1 MRHELVRH
9 ELVVNGLDGPMR
21 KLLGCSCGRCMSP
34 GRQANTSA
42 SLLSYEGETLVHHLL
57 IDAGAGVADSLLA
70 NPSLRGERARLDG
83 ILLTHWHPDHTI
95 NLNQLVVSYRI
106 ALRNRG
112 VVSTEEMPRIRLFLD
127 NLWDA
132 SNGEL
137 ETYRYEVRITFL
149 HELGHYLGL
158 DEEEVAA
165 LGLA

>member
-1 MRHELVRH
+1 MRFERLLTIATSVVKSILLSLPEDLREEASACRLELAEMDAIMDIDE
-9 ELVVNGLDGPMR
+9 ELDPD
-21 KLLGCSCGRCMSP
+21 LLGLFEGNTRGDPMPESP
-34 GRQANTSA
+34 
-42 SLLSYEGETLVHHLL
+42 
-57 IDAGAGVADSLLA
+57 
-70 NPSLRGERARLDG
+70 
-83 ILLTHWHPDHTI
+83 
-95 NLNQLVVSYRI
+95 
-106 ALRNRG
+106 
-112 VVSTEEMPRIRLFLD
+112 EEMPRIRLFLD